1 MSRESEI
8 REAIVAANEALEHL
22 RAAADELNSAGRW
35 GMVDMMGGGFFT
47 SAIKHG
53 RLSNAQD
60 EIQEAKRA
68 LKRFSREL
76 RDVDEDAG
84 LNVEVGG
91 LLGFLTSSW
100 TTRCQTCSCR
110 AASARCRSSSSA
122 PSARSPWRATGF
134 AACRRS
140 GGRISN
146 LAGCR
151 GVRHGHNEGGR
162 CAPTTEGR
170 PASSRRLV
178 GRPCHIGSYVSAPTP
193 RPRR

>member
-91 LLGFLTSSW
+91 LLGFFDVFMDNPLSDLLVQSRIGEVQEQLERAIRQITVA
-100 TTRCQTCSCR
+100 RDRLCR
-110 AASARCRSSSSA
+110 M
-122 PSARSPWRATGF
+122 
-134 AACRRS
+134 
-140 GGRISN
+140 
-146 LAGCR
+146 
-151 GVRHGHNEGGR
+151 
-162 CAPTTEGR
+162 
-170 PASSRRLV
+170 
-178 GRPCHIGSYVSAPTP
+178 
-193 RPRR
+193 